1 MEYALI
7 KNMTFPANSISSAA
21 DVDDVPFSRTCLV
34 FTICVVDPLQVEGV
48 SDRFFDFGEVED
60 GSIMQ
65 DFGSVSVARGEQG
78 HNPYNTITK
87 TRTVIL
93 EQRERI
99 KFLLHALNNVYLH
112 PSTTTAASDFI
123 LSVLL
128 ANGGNDDD
136 DDDDNV
142 DDLGR
147 LHSVSIVQ
155 FNVDG
160 DDDNEDGN
168 DDDDK
173 D

>member
-1 MEYALI
+1 M
-7 KNMTFPANSISSAA
+7 
-21 DVDDVPFSRTCLV
+21 
-34 FTICVVDPLQVEGV
+34 
-48 SDRFFDFGEVED
+48 SDRFFDFVDAED
-60 GSIMQ
+60 GTIMQ

-112 PSTTTAASDFI
+112 PSTTAAASAFI

-136 DDDDNV
+136 DDDDDV

-147 LHSVSIVQ
+147 LHSVSIVR
-155 FNVDG
+155 FDVDG
-160 DDDNEDGN
+160 DDNNEDG
-168 DDDDK
+168 DDNDDK